1 MSAGLEGSAREVGVQ
16 GEAEGRARAARRWR
30 RRALSRRAWR
40 ITLLHAEAATASI
53 CATTPK
59 GEIAPVYPVAMT
71 IGPAQSARIV
81 A

>member
-1 MSAGLEGSAREVGVQ
+1 M
-16 GEAEGRARAARRWR
+16 
-30 RRALSRRAWR
+30 
-40 ITLLHAEAATASI
+40 TLLHAEAATASI

-59 GEIAPVYPVAMT
+59 GEIVPEYPVAIT